1 MTKTKRVPDTNKGMA
16 LASLKGRLAA
26 LVSEIEDEGE
36 ALALKKQEAKALAAI
51 LGVNSGQD

>member
-1 MTKTKRVPDTNKGMA
+1 MA